1 MKVFQKMRSNAE
13 LPLTIASSPKNLLMF
28 KMKVISP
35 LNLQSK
41 AFKRRLVSQ
50 LNPKRMR
57 HKEGVEVLKAEVEQE
72 AEAEANVVLETEVQ
86 VREEEGAITQKRRN
100 LRQKIIEI
108 LSLESLIQNMET
120 VITKIIKLNALN
132 KIDHQ
137 DKTKPPLT
145 LIDTSK
151 TIIAVNLTI
160 DLLKTIGVKDNNP
173 TRADGL
179 KTITMFIN
187 LEIVEE
193 EEEISQDRIII
204 IVNTKIKGLT
214 KAKGMLLEQPLE
226 AALLKLSIMMSTR
239 KVTTLLEQDILTEL
253 SQLKNNIMI
262 HNTIDR
268 EDLNMTMKSKT
279 LLLLIFNSD

>member
-1 MKVFQKMRSNAE
+1 
-13 LPLTIASSPKNLLMF
+13 
-28 KMKVISP
+28 
-35 LNLQSK
+35 
-41 AFKRRLVSQ
+41 
-50 LNPKRMR
+50 MR

-86 VREEEGAITQKRRN
+86 IREEEGAITLKRRH

-120 VITKIIKLNALN
+120 VITKIIKVNALN

-137 DKTKPPLT
+137 DKTKPPLI
-145 LIDTSK
+145 LIETRK
-151 TIIAVNLTI
+151 TIIAVKLTI
-160 DLLKTIGVKDNNP
+160 DLLKTIVVKDNP
-173 TRADGL
+173 TRADEL

-204 IVNTKIKGLT
+204 IVNTKIKDLT
-214 KAKGMLLEQPLE
+214 KAKEMLLEEPLE
-226 AALLKLSIMMSTR
+226 AALLKLGLMKSTR
-239 KVTTLLEQDILTEL
+239 KVDTQLEQDKLTEL
-253 SQLKNNIMI
+253 NQLKNNIMI

>member
-1 MKVFQKMRSNAE
+1 
-13 LPLTIASSPKNLLMF
+13 
-28 KMKVISP
+28 
-35 LNLQSK
+35 
-41 AFKRRLVSQ
+41 
-50 LNPKRMR
+50 MR

-86 VREEEGAITQKRRN
+86 IREEEGAITLKRRH

-120 VITKIIKLNALN
+120 VITKIIKVNALN

-145 LIDTSK
+145 LIDTRK

-160 DLLKTIGVKDNNP
+160 DLLKTIVLKDNNP
-173 TRADGL
+173 TRADGQ

-204 IVNTKIKGLT
+204 IVNTKIKDLT
-214 KAKGMLLEQPLE
+214 KAKEMLLEEPLE
-226 AALLKLSIMMSTR
+226 AALLKLGLMKSTR
-239 KVTTLLEQDILTEL
+239 KVDTQLEQDKLTEL
-253 SQLKNNIMI
+253 NQLKNNIMI

-268 EDLNMTMKSKT
+268 EDLNMTMKTISALHSDHLKPEVDLIRKEILVNTIALVKT
-279 LLLLIFNSD
+279 TSSQDNKEEVVDIRAMNRD

>member
-120 VITKIIKLNALN
+120 VITKIIKVNALN

-214 KAKGMLLEQPLE
+214 KAKGMLLEQPKE

>member
-1 MKVFQKMRSNAE
+1 MRSNAE

-120 VITKIIKLNALN
+120 VITKIIKVNALN

-214 KAKGMLLEQPLE
+214 KAKGMLLEQPKE

>member
-1 MKVFQKMRSNAE
+1 MKVFQKTRSNVE
-13 LPLTIASSPKNLLMF
+13 LPHTIASSPKNLLML

-72 AEAEANVVLETEVQ
+72 AEAEVDVVLETELQ
-86 VREEEGAITQKRRN
+86 VTEKEDAITLKKK
-100 LRQKIIEI
+100 LRI

-120 VITKIIKLNALN
+120 VITKIIKVNALN

-137 DKTKPPLT
+137 DKIKPPLI
-145 LIDTSK
+145 LIDTRK
-151 TIIAVNLTI
+151 TIIAVKLTI
-160 DLLKTIGVKDNNP
+160 DLLKTIVMKDNNP

-214 KAKGMLLEQPLE
+214 MAKGMLLEQPLE
-226 AALLKLSIMMSTR
+226 AALLKFSIMRSTR
-239 KVTTLLEQDILTEL
+239 KVGT
-253 SQLKNNIMI
+253 
-262 HNTIDR
+262 
-268 EDLNMTMKSKT
+268 
-279 LLLLIFNSD
+279 